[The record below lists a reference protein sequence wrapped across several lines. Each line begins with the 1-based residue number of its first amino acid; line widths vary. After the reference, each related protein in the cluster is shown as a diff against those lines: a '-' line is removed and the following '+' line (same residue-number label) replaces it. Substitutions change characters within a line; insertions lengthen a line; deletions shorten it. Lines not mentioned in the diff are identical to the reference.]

1 MNPIEVL
8 QSGNAVGAIALVMI
22 GSMWLKNFL
31 KQYAG

>member
-8 QSGNAVGAIALVMI
+8 QSVHAVGAIVLIMS
-22 GSMWLKNFL
+22 GSTWLKNHL